1 MLTKILMRLRHLILH
16 SQYIVTVHA
25 YDEMAA
31 DDLTV
36 WDVESVFLTGEVVE
50 RQKDA
55 KTSESKYRVR
65 GKSLDNINV
74 EVIAKISVTG
84 KVVII
89 TVYTL

>member
-1 MLTKILMRLRHLILH
+1 LR

-31 DDLTV
+31 DDLSV

-55 KTSESKYRVR
+55 KTFESKYRVR

-84 KVVII
+84 NVVII

>member
-1 MLTKILMRLRHLILH
+1 MFARMLQQLRHLILH
-16 SQYIVTVHA
+16 SQYVVTVHA

-36 WDVESVFLTGEVVE
+36 WDVESVFLTGAVVE

-55 KTSESKYRVR
+55 VTSESKYRVR
-65 GKSLDNINV
+65 GKSLDNIDA

-84 KVVII
+84 KVIII
-89 TVYTL
+89 TVYAL

>member
-1 MLTKILMRLRHLILH
+1 
-16 SQYIVTVHA
+16 
-25 YDEMAA
+25 MAA

-55 KTSESKYRVR
+55 ATAESKYRVR
-65 GKSLDNINV
+65 GKSLDNIDA

-84 KVVII
+84 KVIII